1 VEASNPGL
9 NAQGSVH
16 MADHPSREASLRVM
30 RRCPFFASL
39 PPVALRRVL
48 AKAHE
53 RRVMRRETVFRQG
66 DRPDGLYM
74 LTQGRMKLLLRSPG
88 GRALVLAFVDPGEAF
103 GYVAFMAGTP
113 QTHAAQALVQSWVLA
128 WKADVLEDVLRRYP
142 AVSRSVLRLTA
153 RQIQHGWTRLHAFI
167 TEPVARRL
175 ARALLRLTRASRSGK
190 STRVL
195 VAQQDLAELLGTTSP
210 TLSRIL
216 GRWEAR
222 GLVAAGRERIV
233 ILHPE
238 GLVQLAGWGDVSDP
252 RGRGRSL
259 ARASR
264 A

>member
-1 VEASNPGL
+1 MG
-9 NAQGSVH
+9 
-16 MADHPSREASLRVM
+16 DHPSREASLRVM

-88 GRALVLAFVDPGEAF
+88 GRAIVLAFVDPGEAF

-113 QTHAAQALVQSWVLA
+113 QTHAAQAVVESWVLA
-128 WKADVLEDVLRRYP
+128 WKADVLEDLLRHHP
-142 AVSRSVLRLTA
+142 ATARRALRLIA
-153 RQIQHGWTRLHAFI
+153 RHVQDNWNRIHAFM
-167 TEPVARRL
+167 TQPVARRL
-175 ARALLRLTRASRSGK
+175 ARELLRLTHARRSAK
-190 STRVL
+190 STHVSI
-195 VAQQDLAELLGTTSP
+195 VQQDLAELLGTTPP

-216 GRWEAR
+216 GRWEAL
-222 GLVAAGRERIV
+222 GLVAAGREHII

-238 GLVQLAGWGDVSDP
+238 ELARLAGDGDASIL
-252 RGRGRSL
+252 RGQGL
-259 ARASR
+259 PQPAR
-264 A
+264 